1 MARKQITFTNMIPID
16 NIYYPTNDLT
26 EAERE
31 AAQRY
36 TEQPVKAERIASDKL
51 AEWAEKAAD
60 KVSKALSSYYSSHVE
75 EFKGV

>member
-1 MARKQITFTNMIPID
+1 MARKKITFTNMVT
-16 NIYYPTNDLT
+16 IYGVYYATTDLT

-36 TEQPVKAERIASDKL
+36 TDKPVMADRIASDKL
-51 AEWAEKAAD
+51 SEWAEKAAE
-60 KVSKALSSYYSSHVE
+60 KVSKALSSYYSSHIE

>member
-1 MARKQITFTNMIPID
+1 MARKQITHTSMIPVD
-16 NIYYPTNDLT
+16 GVYYPTTDLT

-36 TEQPVKAERIASDKL
+36 TDKPVMADRIASDKL

-60 KVSKALSSYYSSHVE
+60 KVSKALSSYYSSHIE